1 MPNLGNLLWALDERQ
16 IAEAVGLLHDEARMS
31 FPLQRNTVSSF
42 DEFSRIIGGYVSH
55 HYAYCVARGGTM
67 SPAEAVSWAKEILED
82 EYRRRGGDI
91 VSAYNDAHEGTN
103 GGLRV
108 TLNTIADR
116 IKADSVERY
125 IRDVL
130 DQHVAPNSWEDK
142 VALMREFLA
151 RCGVSLSTSVR
162 ADQPERYAQN
172 YRELVRAYVRALQQT
187 STVFRRF

>member
-1 MPNLGNLLWALDERQ
+1 MPSVQSLLHALDERQ
-16 IAEAVGLLHDEARMS
+16 IAEAVGLLHDEARMR
-31 FPLQRNTVSSF
+31 FPLQRNTVGSF

-55 HYAYCVARGGTM
+55 HYAYCVSRGGTM
-67 SPAEAVSWAKEILED
+67 APAEAVSRAKEILED

-108 TLNTIADR
+108 TLDTIADR

-125 IRDVL
+125 IRDAF

-142 VALMREFLA
+142 VDLMREFLA
-151 RCGVSLSTSVR
+151 RCGVSLSTSIR

-187 STVFRRF
+187 SGIFRRF